1 MSGDP
6 GTGTGDPGT
15 GSREPVPNIRPPSLG
30 DRPSSFGATG
40 SEPGQTSASLMPLG
54 TPLDRRPY
62 LLEQID
68 DAAVVQ
74 VYADGFTSLTLGEK
88 MLVWHLYRAA
98 IAGRDIYYDQRHRHN
113 LAMRDLLE
121 AIVTHSSGLDEAT
134 LAEITRY
141 TKLFWINTGPYNNL
155 TARKFT
161 LKLDRER
168 LLAAAE
174 IAVRNGARFG
184 FQDRSQDLLQRAEID
199 RLALAELV
207 DRLVPMFFD
216 PSFEP
221 MVTNKTPG
229 EGQDILA
236 SSANNMYRDVTMA
249 DLDSFVERHPL
260 NSRLVKTH
268 GGLVEEV
275 YRVGGIYDAEI
286 RRIIGHLE
294 DAIAYAPDPLAQA
307 LRALIRFYQ
316 TGRDFDREAFD
327 IAWVQNREST
337 VDTMNGFI
345 EVYMDARGVKGSW
358 EGVVYYANHEKTKK
372 IRTIADQAQWFEDR
386 MPFDARYR
394 KSVVQGV
401 TGMAI
406 EVVIETG
413 DSGPVT
419 PIGVNLPNDQRIRE
433 EFGSKSVSLTNVLDA
448 YERST
453 LHSYREEFAWDEA
466 EVERAT
472 RWGAFAGELTTDI
485 HEVLGHGSGRMADDV
500 IEQPQDLLK
509 EQYSALEETRA
520 DLVALYFVADPY
532 LAALGILSAD
542 DQDTI
547 VRAEYEAYARNALV
561 QLRRVRIGT
570 QLEEDHMRNRQ
581 AIVNWLLA
589 HTASIEVRQ
598 RDGKTYYVV
607 VDVAAFRDGVAR
619 LLADVQRIKS
629 EGDYPAAK
637 TLFETYGVHFDP
649 DLRDEIVRRVDR
661 LGLPSYTAFVMPK
674 LEPVRDASGAITDID
689 ISYPCDL
696 TTQML
701 EYSQGRRE

>member
-1 MSGDP
+1 V
-6 GTGTGDPGT
+6 TG
-15 GSREPVPNIRPPSLG
+15 EP
-30 DRPSSFGATG
+30 ATG
-40 SEPGQTSASLMPLG
+40 PSTSSGPSRAQSRDGNRQSGTPASLIPLD

-62 LLEQID
+62 LLEQIE

-74 VYADGFTSLTLGEK
+74 VYADGFGALPIK
-88 MLVWHLYRAA
+88 QKILVWHLYQAA

-113 LAMRDLLE
+113 LEMRDLLE
-121 AIVTHSSGLDEAT
+121 AILTHASGIDEAT

-155 TARKFT
+155 TARKFV
-161 LKLDRER
+161 LKLGRDR
-168 LLAAAE
+168 LLEAAE
-174 IAVRNGARFG
+174 IAVRNGGRIEGAA
-184 FQDRSQDLLQRAEID
+184 Q
-199 RLALAELV
+199 LV
-207 DRLVPMFFD
+207 DRLAPMFFD

-229 EGQDILA
+229 EDQDILA
-236 SSANNMYRDVTMA
+236 SSANNLYRGVTMP

-260 NSRLVKTH
+260 NSRLSMQN
-268 GGLVEEV
+268 GRLVEEV
-275 YRVGGIYDAEI
+275 YRVGGLYDAEI
-286 RRIIGHLE
+286 RRIVSHLN
-294 DAIAYAPDPLAQA
+294 DAVGYAPESLALA
-307 LRALIRFYQ
+307 LKALIRFYE
-316 TGRDFDREAFD
+316 TGSDADREAFD
-327 IAWVQNREST
+327 IAWVENRDT
-337 VDTMNGFI
+337 AVDTMNGFI

-358 EGVVYYANHEKTKK
+358 EGVVYYVNHEKTKK
-372 IRTIADQAQWFEDR
+372 IRTIAEHAQWFEDR
-386 MPFDARYR
+386 MPIEPRYR
-394 KSVVQGV
+394 KPVVQGV

-413 DSGPVT
+413 DAGPVT
-419 PIGVNLPNDQRIRE
+419 PVGVNLPNDQKIRE
-433 EFGSKSVSLTNVLDA
+433 EYGSKSVSLTNVLDA

-453 LHSYREEFAWDEA
+453 LHTYREEFAWDEA

-509 EQYSALEETRA
+509 EQYSALEESRA

-532 LAALGILSAD
+532 LATLGILSAE

-589 HTASIEVRQ
+589 HTASIEVRV
-598 RDGKTYYVV
+598 RDAKTYYVV
-607 VDVAAFRDGVAR
+607 VDVAEFRDGVAR
-619 LLADVQRIKS
+619 LLEEVQRIKS
-629 EGDYPAAK
+629 EGDYAAARA
-637 TLFETYGVHFDP
+637 LFETYGVHFDA
-649 DLRDEIVRRVDR
+649 DLRDEIVRRVDK
-661 LGLPSYTAFVMPK
+661 LGLPSYTGFVMPK
-674 LEPVRDASGAITDID
+674 LEPIRDPSGAISDID

-696 TTQML
+696 CTQML
-701 EYSQGRRE
+701 EYSESRRR